1 MPDQLGDGDYV
12 EDDLDGVSGLPDGL
26 ALFRKNLDE
35 PLADICRLLGPKQF
49 LATVRKKIPW
59 GVGSIMSPLYIFV
72 YFIGL
77 LQAVSGFKC
86 FFFNMPVKGNISKTW
101 LSMCFS
107 LPSSVLW
114 CPT

>member
-49 LATVRKKIPW
+49 LATVRKRTL
-59 GVGSIMSPLYIFV
+59 GVRI
-72 YFIGL
+72 
-77 LQAVSGFKC
+77 
-86 FFFNMPVKGNISKTW
+86 NNE
-101 LSMCFS
+101 
-107 LPSSVLW
+107 SSVCFCILHW
-114 CPT
+114 TTSGCKWIQVISF

>member
-59 GVGSIMSPLYIFV
+59 GRINNESYIFLYTSLD
-72 YFIGL
+72 YFKL
-77 LQAVSGFKC
+77 
-86 FFFNMPVKGNISKTW
+86 
-101 LSMCFS
+101 
-107 LPSSVLW
+107 
-114 CPT
+114 

>member
-59 GVGSIMSPLYIFV
+59 GVGSIMSPI
-72 YFIGL
+72 YFCIL
-77 LQAVSGFKC
+77 HWTTSSCKWIQVL
-86 FFFNMPVKGNISKTW
+86 FFQYACKREH
-101 LSMCFS
+101 
-107 LPSSVLW
+107 
-114 CPT
+114 

>member
-49 LATVRKKIPW
+49 LATVRKRTL
-59 GVGSIMSPLYIFV
+59 GLGSIMSPLYVFV

-77 LQAVSGFKC
+77 LQAVSAFK
-86 FFFNMPVKGNISKTW
+86 
-101 LSMCFS
+101 
-107 LPSSVLW
+107 
-114 CPT
+114 